1 MARTSLGLAVTCAWV
16 FASVLCTTRAMAFP
30 QIQEWQA
37 KPLVVYDNKREVTL
51 KKALQLKSP
60 FAVVT
65 ANEDSLGLVVNS
77 FDHIRVYPKSKI
89 QVPDFEN
96 EHGLV
101 SDLYL
106 LDGKIR
112 LTSTFRGVNKQY
124 VALNLKTPFFEFRPE
139 SLVDMVVELNMK
151 VPSIEIWVLEGTL
164 PLKFFE
170 YEKNFNLKAGEKIRF
185 IGELNDEKSAIRY
198 DYLLNDRKV
207 PKGKATDVELF
218 SVDEFLKEE
227 RLAKQ
232 AADAKRKELLRQE
245 QERQKKKKAHEA
257 SFLCKNPFGQKDQCS
272 WRLEGGK
279 CFRQRCNVS
288 GQWGDKTE
296 RPING
301 QCKKEFHVTQCDY

>member
-1 MARTSLGLAVTCAWV
+1 MIKAGVTLALV
-16 FASVLCTTRAMAFP
+16 FVSAFVSTLCSTRALAFP
-30 QIQEWQA
+30 RLQEWQS
-37 KPLVVYDNKREVTL
+37 KPLVVYDNKREVVL
-51 KKALQLKSP
+51 KKDLQLKSP

-65 ANEDSLGLVVNS
+65 ANADSVGLIINS
-77 FDHIRVYPKSKI
+77 FDRVHVYPKSKV

-101 SDLYL
+101 SDFYL
-106 LDGKIR
+106 LDGKVR

-124 VALNLKTPFFEFRPE
+124 VALNLKTPFFEFQPE
-139 SLVDMVVELNMK
+139 SLVDVVVELNMK

-164 PLKFFE
+164 PLNFFE
-170 YEKNFNLKAGEKIRF
+170 YEKKFSLKAGEKIRF

-207 PKGKATDVELF
+207 PKGKSSEIESF
-218 SVDEFLKEE
+218 SVEDFLKEE

-232 AADAKRKELLRQE
+232 AAEAKRKELLRQE

-257 SFLCKNPFGQKDQCS
+257 SFLCKSPFGQKDQCS

-288 GQWGDKTE
+288 GQWGDRTE
-296 RPING
+296 RPIND